1 MDTKKVIPTICDVDT
16 GEILYQ
22 IKDGQ
27 GKYFQFKTFNI
38 GDFESAGEGFLKKIY
53 DCFIRGIK
61 QGRNLSLQ
69 ITVRDY
75 KLPEQKDIF

>member
-1 MDTKKVIPTICDVDT
+1 MDTKKVIPTIVDVDT

-27 GKYFQFKTFNI
+27 GSYFQYKTFNI
-38 GDFESAGEGFLKKIY
+38 GDFGAAGENFLKKIY

-61 QGRNLSLQ
+61 QGRNLSLE
-69 ITVRDY
+69 ITVRDFVVP
-75 KLPEQKDIF
+75 KEPGLF

>member
-1 MDTKKVIPTICDVDT
+1 MDTKKVIPTIVDADT

-27 GKYFQFKTFNI
+27 GSYFQFKTFNI
-38 GDFESAGEGFLKKIY
+38 GDFVASGESFLKRIY